1 MAVSNDPSVVS
12 VDAAA
17 MREAVEETVD
27 GPLRSLV
34 EFDADEFGVLYVDDL
49 TLQFYE
55 DESEML
61 AHFEEIHSYVHADF
75 TEKAFYTEDLF
86 PVSERVRYIAT
97 GFDIFTVVRVYF
109 GDEGLFVTVDRD
121 EPVEPI
127 VEAIESVYEGAE

>member
-1 MAVSNDPSVVS
+1 MPVSNDPAVVS

-27 GPLRSLV
+27 GHLRSLV

-55 DESEML
+55 DEAEMR

-86 PVSERVRYIAT
+86 PVSDRVRYIAT
-97 GFDIFTVVRVYF
+97 GFDVFTVVRVYF

-127 VEAIESVYEGAE
+127 VDAIEDVYEGAE

>member
-1 MAVSNDPSVVS
+1 MPVSNEPSVVS
-12 VDAAA
+12 VDATA

-27 GPLRSLV
+27 GHVRSLV
-34 EFDADEFGVLYVDDL
+34 EFDADAFGVLYVDDL

-55 DESEML
+55 DEAEMQ

-75 TEKAFYTEDLF
+75 TEKAFYAEDLF

-97 GFDIFTVVRVYF
+97 GFDVFTVVRVYF

-127 VEAIESVYEGAE
+127 VEAIEDVWTAE

>member
-1 MAVSNDPSVVS
+1 MPVSNDPTVVS

-17 MREAVEETVD
+17 MREAIEETVD

-34 EFDADEFGVLYVDDL
+34 EFDAEEFGVLYVDGL

-55 DESEML
+55 DEAEMR

-86 PVSERVRYIAT
+86 PVSDRVRYIAT
-97 GFDIFTVVRVYF
+97 GFDVFTVVRVYF
-109 GDEGLFVTVDRD
+109 EDERLFVTVDRD

-127 VEAIESVYEGAE
+127 VEAIEDIYLTE